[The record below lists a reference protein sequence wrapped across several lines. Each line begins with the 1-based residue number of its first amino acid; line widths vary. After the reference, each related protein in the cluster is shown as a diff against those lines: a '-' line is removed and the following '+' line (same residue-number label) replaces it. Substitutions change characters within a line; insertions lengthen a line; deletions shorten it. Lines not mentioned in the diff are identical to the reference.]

1 VRPPTEKLNIFI
13 VDLLLKTLDRVTQVS
28 QRGCSGRISLQD
40 YEMIGKSALTSL
52 TRSQSEVLLA
62 MMNLDV
68 SASAGTDGVLE
79 FERKARYSCR
89 CLIVMTES
97 SRRAE
102 VSGLDVIFS

>member
-1 VRPPTEKLNIFI
+1 
-13 VDLLLKTLDRVTQVS
+13 VS

-40 YEMIGKSALTSL
+40 YEPEMIGKSALTSL

-68 SASAGTDGVLE
+68 PASAGTDEVLK
-79 FERKARYSCR
+79 FEKKARYLCR

-97 SRRAE
+97 SRRVE
-102 VSGLDVIFS
+102 VSGLDVIFL